1 VFERFTEPA
10 RVAVAYSQQAAR
22 ELGHDHIGSEHILL
36 GLLANHAD
44 LVAQGLRSL
53 DVTTERLRDRV
64 RRTTGESHDIR
75 SDEQIPF
82 SADGR
87 GALENALRESARFG
101 RTYVGTEHMLLG
113 VLADSGSRGSRV
125 LLDLG
130 ATPAMVQTM
139 LLDRV
144 AAQRRTTPGAL
155 VQRLRSESQGM
166 TSADWPGFGASA
178 QVQRLAMAAASHA
191 RDDNR
196 SEVEISD
203 VMLALTSDG
212 ETAELLA
219 GLGID
224 AAAVRD
230 AVKRRHGPR
239 EPPRPGTLG

>member
-1 VFERFTEPA
+1 MFERFTEPA
-10 RVAVAYSQQAAR
+10 RVAVANAQQAAR
-22 ELGHDHIGSEHILL
+22 ELGHDQIGSEHIVL

-53 DVTTERLRDRV
+53 DVTTERVRDRV
-64 RRTTGESHDIR
+64 RRAAGESHDIR
-75 SDEQIPF
+75 SDEQIPW

-130 ATPAMVQTM
+130 ATPAMIQTM
-139 LLDRV
+139 LLARV

-155 VQRLRSESQGM
+155 VQRLRSEPQD
-166 TSADWPGFGASA
+166 TTTADWLGLGASA
-178 QVQRLAMAAASHA
+178 QVQRMTRAAATHA
-191 RDDNR
+191 RADNR

-212 ETAELLA
+212 ETAELLV

-224 AAAVRD
+224 ADAVRD
-230 AVKRRHGPR
+230 AVKRRHSQR
-239 EPPRPGTLG
+239 EPPRPGAPG